1 MGNNCACLTSKES
14 ENDLTLLS
22 ENRNHIL
29 SKYIYL

>member
-1 MGNNCACLTSKES
+1 MGNNCACLTSKDN

-29 SKYIYL
+29 SKYL

>member
-1 MGNNCACLTSKES
+1 MGNNCACLTSKDS

-29 SKYIYL
+29 SKLFY